1 MFTDDTP
8 AGAAYI
14 VTNDKGEKVFWLPM
28 TSSECIVIL
37 FAGFYSSP
45 RPRIPR
51 LGCRFRSRVNC
62 VSQLGVAANRFR
74 SPLQGCQCSPGWCSR
89 VGRVAATVRD
99 VLMTPHDFV
108 S

>member
-51 LGCRFRSRVNC
+51 LGCRFRSWLNC
-62 VSQLGVAANRFR
+62 VSQLGSWLTVSAAHYKDV
-74 SPLQGCQCSPGWCSR
+74 SAHLDGVPESAESQQQC
-89 VGRVAATVRD
+89 VT
-99 VLMTPHDFV
+99 F
-108 S
+108 